1 MNVYSSTPGE
11 GRFLVIDAK
20 GNTVYK
26 FTELLK
32 KGFNVINYNN
42 TANLP
47 DGNYYLHL
55 HIGGEYFV
63 ERFVKKR

>member
-1 MNVYSSTPGE
+1 MVINSNEHTE
-11 GRFLVIDAK
+11 GKFTIINAK
-20 GNTVYK
+20 GNTVSK
-26 FTELLK
+26 FTEAVN
-32 KGFNVINYNN
+32 KGYNVISYNN

-55 HIGGEYFV
+55 QIGREYFV